1 MATAT
6 VDISE
11 LLARMGRRSVFDDD
25 AASAG
30 ETPAPRQRQLAMSPL
45 VERRLAAGAAVAV
58 SISGGKDSMAVAL
71 AVARHLD
78 AIGHRGPRLLIHSD
92 LGRVEWRDSLPSCQR
107 LAAYLGWELQVV
119 RRMAGDML
127 ARWEGRWASSV
138 ARYEALECVKL
149 ILPWSTPSLRFC
161 TSELKTAIITRAL
174 KQRFPEGDIVNVV
187 GIRRQESP
195 KRQRMPVA
203 AEFSALA
210 RKRGT
215 GVTWN
220 AIIEWSLEDVLDEI
234 LLSGVAM
241 HEAYTRYGSTRV
253 SCSFCIMSSM
263 HDLLASASCA
273 DNRSA
278 YQAMVE
284 LEARSTFAF
293 QGSQWLADV
302 APQLLPAELVADVRH
317 AKRRALQ
324 RQQAEAELPDHLL
337 FSKGWPTCMPTVAE
351 AQLIADVRR
360 RVSEAVGLRATFVTP
375 REVIARYADLMRSS
389 GNSAITEP
397 F

>member
-1 MATAT
+1 M
-6 VDISE
+6 
-11 LLARMGRRSVFDDD
+11 
-25 AASAG
+25 
-30 ETPAPRQRQLAMSPL
+30 
-45 VERRLAAGAAVAV
+45 
-58 SISGGKDSMAVAL
+58 
-71 AVARHLD
+71 
-78 AIGHRGPRLLIHSD
+78 
-92 LGRVEWRDSLPSCQR
+92 EWRDSLPSCQR